1 MKLIYYC
8 FVFNGCLF
16 LGSTLASAQ
25 KNTNVVLAENLKTYP
40 ENKKAK
46 VVANRF
52 TSQYKFFVSNNHL
65 QVTREDEK
73 DFVSL
78 ESNYEHIEHIFYND
92 NLKIEEFNAAFTAG
106 KSIYPE
112 GVCGNYEVDNIFY
125 SDSKLCAY
133 KLDFQFEGTT
143 ISVKNR
149 VKYNDPKYLTTILF
163 HEGEPVETR
172 EISFEIPQQVE
183 VELIEKNFE
192 KFNIQ
197 KSIQKVGDKN
207 LYKYSVTRLA
217 AARQE
222 ENSLG
227 WLHFYPHIIVVTKS
241 YTTAAGKNK
250 VLSSVNDL
258 YGWYNSLV
266 VQVKND
272 PSQLKAEVERLT
284 STSQTDL
291 DKIKAI
297 YYWIQ
302 DNIKYIAFEDGIA
315 GFKPEAA
322 HQVYL
327 NRYGDCKGMANLTKE
342 MLKLAGFD
350 ARLTWIGTNRIPYNY
365 DIPSLSVDNHMVCT
379 VSLQGQRYV
388 LDATE
393 KYIALGKN
401 AERIQGKEML
411 IEDGSNFIRN
421 TVPVSNET
429 NNIVDR
435 TEVLVLDDKTLK
447 GEGELL
453 MNGESKKSVLYFST
467 NVRNEDQKK
476 LFNYLAVAEYLNT
489 DKVEVTQA
497 PDIDRDMPLQMKY
510 QFELGNKISTFNNDI
525 YVDLDWNK
533 TYQNLTIADDRITD
547 YYFNR
552 KVKTKTT
559 KRFRVPTGYT
569 VSHLPGSM
577 NKVFDDFSFLITYR
591 LVDNEVHYTNEI
603 TVREGIVKKDRFAT
617 WNDCIK
623 QLKEI
628 YSDQIVITK
637 K

>member
-1 MKLIYYC
+1 MKLTSCSVLVGLWLLSIQ
-8 FVFNGCLF
+8 LP
-16 LGSTLASAQ
+16 AQ
-25 KNTNVVLAENLKTYP
+25 KNTNIALSYKLKTYP
-40 ENKKAK
+40 ENEKAK

-52 TSQYKFFVSNNHL
+52 TSQYRFLVNNNQL
-65 QVTREDEK
+65 KVIGEEEK
-73 DFVSL
+73 DLVSL
-78 ESNYEHIEHIFYND
+78 ESNYTHIESVFYND
-92 NLKIEEFNAAFTAG
+92 NLKIEEFSTAFTSG
-106 KSIYPE
+106 KSLWPE
-112 GVCGNYEVDNIFY
+112 KICGNYEVDNIFY

-133 KLDFQFEGTT
+133 RINFLYEGTT
-143 ISVKNR
+143 ITVKNR
-149 VKYNDPKYLTTILF
+149 VKYDDPKYLTTIFF
-163 HEGEPVETR
+163 HEMEPVEDR

-183 VELIEKNFE
+183 VELVEKNFGNFDI
-192 KFNIQ
+192 K
-197 KSIQKVGDKN
+197 KTVHRDGDKN
-207 LYKYSVTRLA
+207 VYKYSVKRLA
-217 AARQE
+217 AIKQE

-227 WLHFYPHIIVVTKS
+227 SLYFYPHIIVVTKS
-241 YTTAAGKNK
+241 YTTSVGKNK
-250 VLSSVNDL
+250 VLASVNDL
-258 YGWYNSLV
+258 YGWYNGLV
-266 VQVKND
+266 LQVKNE
-272 PSQLKAEVERLT
+272 PSHLKAEVDRLT
-284 STSQTDL
+284 ASSKTDL

-365 DIPSLSVDNHMVCT
+365 DIPSLSVDNHMICT
-379 VSLQGQRYV
+379 LLLEDQLYV

-411 IEDGSNFIRN
+411 IEDGVNFIRK
-421 TVPVSNET
+421 TVPISNET
-429 NNIVDR
+429 NNLIDR
-435 TEVLVLDDKTLK
+435 TEVLLLDNDKLK

-467 NVRNEDQKK
+467 NVKNEDQKR

-489 DKVEVTQA
+489 DKVEVTKT
-497 PDIDRDMPLQMKY
+497 PDIDRDLPLQMKY
-510 QFELGNKISTFNNDI
+510 QFELGNKVSSFNNDV

-533 TYQNLTIADDRITD
+533 TYQNLTIDDDRLTD
-547 YYFNR
+547 YYFSR

-559 KRFRVPTGYT
+559 KRFRVPTDYT
-569 VSHLPGSM
+569 VSHMPTGM
-577 NKVFDDFSFLITYR
+577 NKVFDNFSFLITFK
-591 LVDNEVHYTNEI
+591 LINNEIYYSNEI
-603 TVREGIVKKDRFAT
+603 TVHDGILKKEMFEK

-628 YSDQIVITK
+628 YSDQVVITK

>member
-1 MKLIYYC
+1 VLGG
-8 FVFNGCLF
+8 FLF
-16 LGSTLASAQ
+16 IVSTLQAQ
-25 KNTNVVLAENLKTYP
+25 KNTNITLSESLKTYP
-40 ENKKAK
+40 ENRKAK
-46 VVANRF
+46 VVSNRF
-52 TSQYKFFVSNNHL
+52 ISHYKFQVAGSQL

-78 ESNYEHIEHIFYND
+78 ESNYQHIERIFYND
-92 NLKIEEFNAAFTAG
+92 NLKIEEFSATFTTG
-106 KSIYPE
+106 KSLWPE
-112 GVCGNYEVDNIFY
+112 KVCGNYEVDNIFY

-133 KLDFQFEGTT
+133 RLNFQFEGTT
-143 ISVKNR
+143 ISIKNR
-149 VKYNDPKYLTTILF
+149 VKYDDPKYLTTVFF
-163 HEGEPVETR
+163 HDEEPVETR
-172 EISFEIPQQVE
+172 EVSFEIPQQVE

-197 KSIQKVGDKN
+197 KTIQKIGDRN
-207 LYKYSVTRLA
+207 VYKYSISRLA

-241 YTTAAGKNK
+241 YATASGKKK

-258 YGWYNSLV
+258 YEWYNGLV
-266 VQVKND
+266 LQVKND

-284 STSQTDL
+284 NGAKNDL

-379 VSLQGQRYV
+379 VLLNDQRYV

-411 IEDGSNFIRN
+411 IEDGVNFIRN
-421 TVPVSNET
+421 TVPVSNES
-429 NNIVDR
+429 NNLVDR
-435 TEVLVLDDKTLK
+435 TEVLMLDNKTLK
-447 GEGELL
+447 GEGELM

-467 NVRNEDQKK
+467 NVRNEDQKR
-476 LFNYLAVAEYLNT
+476 LFHYLAVAEFNNT
-489 DKVEVTQA
+489 DKVEVTKI
-497 PDIDRDMPLQMKY
+497 PDIDRDVPLQMKY
-510 QFELGNKISTFNNDI
+510 HFELGNKISAFDNDI
-525 YVDLDWNK
+525 YVDIDWNK
-533 TYQNLTIADDRITD
+533 TYQNLTIEDDRLTD
-547 YYFNR
+547 YYFSR

-559 KRFRVPTGYT
+559 KRFKIPADYT
-569 VSHLPGSM
+569 VSHLPASM
-577 NKVFDDFSFLITYR
+577 NKTFEDFSFQITFKLIN
-591 LVDNEVHYTNEI
+591 NEVHYSNEI
-603 TVREGIVKKDRFAT
+603 IVHDGIVKKNRFEA
-617 WNDCIK
+617 WNECIK

-628 YSDQIVITK
+628 YSDQVVITK